1 MHSLAHPPL
10 LARLR
15 PGHWQAL
22 DRLAAAG
29 YVAAAFA
36 LLLKYAHSGSAVL
49 GAAAGAAALGWPLA
63 WRRRH
68 PAGALA
74 LTLAGTAAVAAA
86 QPRAAAAGLV
96 VLAFVLYTVAAT
108 SRIRAALG
116 ALAVAIAAAGATA
129 LPDFRAMGAAAA
141 FALAYV
147 TVWTIGFAVG
157 QHRRYT
163 ADLLAGQARLAGAEL
178 SEARRGVTEQRLRMA
193 RELHDVLAHQM
204 SVITVQAGYGGLVI
218 DENPA
223 QARAALAIIENA
235 GRETLAEMRRLL
247 GVLRA
252 DAPAVAGGAPAASDG
267 TAAGGGGVTAGGGVT
282 GGTGEAAALAPA
294 PGLASLDRL
303 AEQIALAG
311 VRVDLF
317 VTGRPRRL
325 PAGLDLSAYRIVQEA
340 LTNVVRHAATAE
352 ARARVDYL
360 DDRLLIEVTDDSPSR
375 IGQDPDGGR
384 PAGTGPRPEGH
395 GLGGMRERAS
405 LFGGELSAGPRPG
418 GGFKVTAT
426 LPLPARRPR

>member
-29 YVAAAFA
+29 FAAAAFA
-36 LLLKYAHSGSAVL
+36 LLLKYAHSGPAVL

-74 LTLAGTAAVAAA
+74 VTLAGTAAVAAA

-163 ADLLAGQARLAGAEL
+163 ADLLAGQARLARAEL

-252 DAPAVAGGAPAASDG
+252 DAPAVAGG
-267 TAAGGGGVTAGGGVT
+267 
-282 GGTGEAAALAPA
+282 TGEAVALAPA

-360 DDRLLIEVTDDSPSR
+360 DDRVLIEVTDDGPGR
-375 IGQDPDGGR
+375 IGQDPDGSR
-384 PAGTGPRPEGH
+384 PAGARPRPDGH
-395 GLGGMRERAS
+395 GLAGMRERAS
-405 LFGGELSAGPRPG
+405 LFGGELTAGPRPG
-418 GGFKVTAT
+418 GGFKVTAI
-426 LPLPARRPR
+426 LPLPARRSR